1 MDSKPNYYVRT
12 LIVILVLGLIALISY
27 SFIYSEPKYVINGG
41 IITVL
46 LIAVVLVLSESFNQL
61 NIGEILSLKREIT
74 KKTEENTLVKEDNKE
89 LRQNLFNIISN
100 IQQSQVNNT
109 FNAPPEAW
117 LKLLGVVP
125 SAAKPED
132 TNENEQI
139 QTEIETPL
147 EDKSREE
154 LRQKFRLRRASEQ
167 AGLKKFVQGLA
178 LPESSIIYNA
188 EFSTAFHGIDPI
200 MDRRVVFDGY
210 IKGVDVERFVEVK
223 FREAASPMFF
233 DGLYIM
239 LSKIHLYR
247 QAKNTNAELI
257 LLLVSTENEDEA
269 KAGRYTRLLEFFQP
283 AIANKLLK
291 IELINVSTAEAEIEI
306 QQENRI

>member
-27 SFIYSEPKYVINGG
+27 SFAYSEPKFVISGG

-61 NIGEILSLKREIT
+61 NIGKLLSLKREIT
-74 KKTEENTLVKEDNKE
+74 KKTEENALVKEDNKE

-125 SAAKPED
+125 SDKKPDD

-139 QTEIETPL
+139 QPEVESQQEDTNRDEI
-147 EDKSREE
+147 R
-154 LRQKFRLRRASEQ
+154 LRFRLRRASEK
-167 AGLKKFVQGLA
+167 AGLNKFVQSLA
-178 LPESSIIYNA
+178 IPESSIIYNA

-210 IKGVDVERFVEVK
+210 IKGGDVERFVEVK
-223 FREAASPMFF
+223 LRETTSPMFF
-233 DGLYIM
+233 DSLYIM

-257 LLLVSTENEDEA
+257 LLLVSNEIEDETR
-269 KAGRYTRLLEFFQP
+269 AGRHTRLLEYFQP
-283 AIANKLLK
+283 AIANKLLR
-291 IELINVSTAEAEIEI
+291 IELINVSNTEVETEVE
-306 QQENRI
+306 QDSRN